1 MFSNGN
7 WYKKKV
13 LNCFLLFHWVFIG
26 YRGKEKKIKYDK
38 QLDLES
44 SFLSNHVSL
53 DTNDQCQTWCWR
65 LREGG
70 LLTGQRLCLQL
81 ILGPDNYPFQFKWC
95 AAPIDQCPVGLEL
108 SSFGRCSDQLWL
120 PANVLPSL
128 HWFLELMYNSGCSLR
143 GLCSLNV

>member
-13 LNCFLLFHWVFIG
+13 LNCFSLFHWVFIG
-26 YRGKEKKIKYDK
+26 YGGKEKEINYDK

-44 SFLSNHVSL
+44 PFLSNHVSL

-70 LLTGQRLCLQL
+70 LLTWQQLCLQL
-81 ILGPDNYPFQFKWC
+81 ILGPDNYPFQLK
-95 AAPIDQCPVGLEL
+95 
-108 SSFGRCSDQLWL
+108 
-120 PANVLPSL
+120 
-128 HWFLELMYNSGCSLR
+128 
-143 GLCSLNV
+143 